1 MHAFN
6 LFNAA
11 FFCLFAILNN
21 LLAAYLAA
29 AVFAF
34 FNFYSALCSFFIALA
49 ISLKVFFLYGQ
60 LKGFISSTETTP
72 SSGYITAVF
81 LSFSASSSNLASAIF
96 FYQILFT
103 F

>member
-1 MHAFN
+1 
-6 LFNAA
+6 
-11 FFCLFAILNN
+11 
-21 LLAAYLAA
+21 LAA

-34 FNFYSALCSFFIALA
+34 FNFYSAICSFFIALA

-60 LKGFISSTETTP
+60 LNGFISSTDTTP

-103 F
+103 FLTFFSFNYCYFKSAISSITFILAF